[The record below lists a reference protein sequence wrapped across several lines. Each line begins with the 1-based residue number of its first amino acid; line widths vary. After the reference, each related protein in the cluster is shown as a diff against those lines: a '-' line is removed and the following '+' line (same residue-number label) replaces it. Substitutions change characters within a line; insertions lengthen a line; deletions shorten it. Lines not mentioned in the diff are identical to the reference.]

1 MSSIVGYLVAQNGLG
16 LDPLWS
22 LCIGGL
28 SAGGVYLC
36 NAIGKT
42 DNKLMENEIYSLKTK
57 RSKKSK

>member
-16 LDPLWS
+16 LDLLWS

-36 NAIGKT
+36 NAIGKM
-42 DNKLMENEIYSLKTK
+42 DGEFDKKEI
-57 RSKKSK
+57 